1 MDRPHSTPF
10 PRVARTLRALTPRT
24 LRFACAAAT
33 SSSIFFAAHTSAA
46 RTSETTASSSQAP
59 ADVSAPK
66 SLVTG
71 RVVRFF
77 DFEEDAFN
85 PDPVP
90 QYWFRAQDDPRA
102 RARPGFPIWN
112 EAQFSNTFAR
122 SGVASVMLPTDG
134 GSTSLRLGAG
144 VIPIFPSADYVVT
157 AAIRTK
163 GLRAARGCIAARLLD
178 AEKNPITASEI
189 RSETI
194 ESPLDWTPVSI
205 KVPGRWPEA
214 AYLQIDL
221 ELLQPAQ
228 FTSSTLLGRHT
239 VWDEDIS
246 GAVYIDDV
254 GVFQLPRVELTPT
267 APAGVVSAPDT
278 VSFTG
283 IVRDLTGEDLTAQ
296 LALRDIHGN
305 VVDTHTIHLGPGGGE
320 LDWTPRI
327 TALGWY
333 EASMHITTGPHI
345 VGSSSCAVL
354 AVPAFRHRANTS
366 APAGAVFTPPASQ
379 RHDVSMGLVLC
390 AANEDQLSRTQDLLT
405 KLNLHAL
412 TIPLVSNQST
422 FSYNFLK
429 PILDRLL
436 SSNTLITL
444 WLPSL
449 PSSLATDLRVDPTDA
464 MILADH
470 PEAQWLPFLH
480 PLLDTFGQRITR
492 WQIGIAPAIPT
503 WRGPE
508 LSRRLSLLR
517 DALERSIPD
526 PRIALPWNS
535 QVAWPNPAPP
545 KNAALAADTLSLV
558 VPASFSPAAA
568 ADAVRT
574 WARQAPLGTELH
586 AILQPLD
593 SDVSIEDQITDL
605 MQRTALIWRA
615 LEMGNENAGL
625 RAQPRISL
633 PDPFARQD
641 SGSQH
646 SDDPSPLVGVW
657 ANLNAHLV
665 GRKVIAVLDN
675 PSGLR
680 CLLLSSPAPVI
691 AGARP
696 TGLIIAWADSSVS
709 SAVLR
714 GYFTAPES
722 TLTAFDP
729 FGNPS
734 TVTPADSNGRYEI
747 TVGPTPILLEGVDSE
762 LARFSAGF
770 EVSPNFV
777 LAVAAVHEHE
787 IILSN
792 PWPVRITGEI
802 HLPSQQI
809 GVTNQPWRFTPTS
822 PMPFSI
828 APGQQVRLPFAF
840 SFSSGEEA
848 GPRQLIANVKITA
861 DRPYP
866 PMKLSAPIT
875 IGLNDIDMQV
885 NVNLAPRTEG
895 PDVVITA
902 TVINSGKSPRTL
914 QVELVAAGESRQ
926 KLPVSNLGPGESAV
940 RRFVIKNAAAKLSGK
955 RIRCTLVDVDGLE
968 RLNKFVQAP

>member
-1 MDRPHSTPF
+1 MDRPPSTPL
-10 PRVARTLRALTPRT
+10 PRVARTLRAPTPRALLT
-24 LRFACAAAT
+24 ACAFALLSTPT
-33 SSSIFFAAHTSAA
+33 SSSSAHTSSLLL
-46 RTSETTASSSQAP
+46 TQAP
-59 ADVSAPK
+59 SDPNAPK
-66 SLVTG
+66 SIVTG

-122 SGVASVMLPTDG
+122 SGVTSVILPTEG

-163 GLRAARGCIAARLLD
+163 DLRAARGSIAARLLD
-178 AEKNPITASEI
+178 AEKNPIPSSEV
-189 RSETI
+189 RSEAVD
-194 ESPLDWTPVSI
+194 SPNEWTPVSI
-205 KVPGRWPEA
+205 KVPGRWADA

-228 FTSSTLLGRHT
+228 FISSTLLGRHT
-239 VWDEDIS
+239 VWDEDTS
-246 GAVYIDDV
+246 GAVFFDDV
-254 GVFQLPRVELTPT
+254 GVFQLPRVELSPT
-267 APAGVVSAPDT
+267 AAAGIVSAPDQIA
-278 VSFTG
+278 FTG
-283 IVRDLTGEDLTAQ
+283 VVRDLTGEDLTAQ

-327 TALGWY
+327 LALGWY

-345 VGSSSCAVL
+345 VGSSTCAVL
-354 AVPAFRHRANTS
+354 AVPSFRQHPASN
-366 APAGAVFTPPASQ
+366 APAGVVFAQPPARRS
-379 RHDVSMGLVLC
+379 DVSMGVVLST
-390 AANEDQLSRTQDLLT
+390 ASEDQIGRAPDLLN

-412 TIPLVSNQST
+412 TFPIVSNQRPLANT
-422 FSYNFLK
+422 FLK
-429 PILDRLL
+429 PVLDRLL
-436 SSNTLITL
+436 ADNILTTL

-449 PSSLATDLRVDPTDA
+449 PASLASDLRVDPTDA
-464 MILADH
+464 MVLADH
-470 PEAQWLPFLH
+470 PDSAWLPFLQ
-480 PLLDTFGQRITR
+480 PLLDVYGQRITR

-503 WRGPE
+503 WGGPE
-508 LSRRLSLLR
+508 LSRRLSKLR

-526 PRIALPWNS
+526 PRIALPWNT
-535 QVAWPNPAPP
+535 QVAWPNPASP
-545 KNAALAADTLSLV
+545 KNAALAVDTLSLV
-558 VPASFSPAAA
+558 VPASFSPNAA
-568 ADAVRT
+568 ADAART
-574 WARQAPLGTELH
+574 WLRQAPLGTEIH

-593 SDVSIEDQITDL
+593 DSVAVADQITDL
-605 MQRTALIWRA
+605 MQRTVLIWHA
-615 LEMGNENAGL
+615 LDMGNDNAGQ
-625 RAQPRISL
+625 RAQPRLSIA
-633 PDPFARQD
+633 DPFYRED
-641 SGSQH
+641 PTRPL
-646 SDDPSPLVGVW
+646 SDDPSPLLGVW
-657 ANLNAHLV
+657 ANLKAHLQ
-665 GRKVIAVLDN
+665 GRKVVAVLDN

-680 CLLLSSPAPVI
+680 CLLLTSPSPII

-696 TGLIIAWADSSVS
+696 TGLLIAWSDSSVP
-709 SAVLR
+709 SATLR
-714 GYFTAPES
+714 GYFTAPE
-722 TLTAFDP
+722 TALTAFDP
-729 FGNPS
+729 FGNISSIAP
-734 TVTPADSNGRYEI
+734 TDSNGRYEI
-747 TVGPTPILLEGVDSE
+747 TVGPTPIILEGVDTE

-770 EVSPNFV
+770 EVSPSFV
-777 LAVAAVHEHE
+777 PAVAAVHEHE
-787 IILSN
+787 IILTN

-822 PMPFSI
+822 PIQFSI
-828 APGQQVRLPFAF
+828 APGQQTRLPFAF
-840 SFSSGEEA
+840 SFSAGEEA

-875 IGLNDIDMQV
+875 IGLNDLDMQV
-885 NVNLAPRTEG
+885 NINLAPRTNG
-895 PDVVITA
+895 PDIVVTA
-902 TVINSGKSPRTL
+902 TVINSGKSSRTL
-914 QVELVAAGESRQ
+914 QVELIATGESRQ

>member
-1 MDRPHSTPF
+1 MDRPPSTPS
-10 PRVARTLRALTPRT
+10 PRVARTLRAPTPGALTS
-24 LRFACAAAT
+24 ACAACIFTLLTPST
-33 SSSIFFAAHTSAA
+33 SSSTTTTSSLLLTQVAAD
-46 RTSETTASSSQAP
+46 P
-59 ADVSAPK
+59 NAPK
-66 SLVTG
+66 SIVTG

-112 EAQFSNTFAR
+112 EAQFSNTFSR
-122 SGVASVMLPTDG
+122 SGVTSVMLPTDG

-163 GLRAARGCIAARLLD
+163 DLRAARGSISARLLD
-178 AEKNPITASEI
+178 AEKKPIPASEV
-189 RSETI
+189 RSEAI
-194 ESPLDWTPVSI
+194 DSPLDWTPLSI
-205 KVPGRWPEA
+205 KVPGRWPDA

-221 ELLQPAQ
+221 ELLQPQQ
-228 FTSSTLLGRHT
+228 FISSTLLGRHT
-239 VWDEDIS
+239 VWDEDTI
-246 GAVYIDDV
+246 GAVYFDDI
-254 GVFQLPRVELTPT
+254 GVFQLPRVELSPT
-267 APAGVVSAPDT
+267 AAAGIVSSPDT
-278 VSFTG
+278 ISFTG
-283 IVRDLTGEDLTAQ
+283 VVRDLTGEDLTAQ

-305 VVDTHTIHLGPGGGE
+305 VVDTHTVHLGPGGGD

-327 TALGWY
+327 QALGWY

-345 VGSSSCAVL
+345 VGSSTCAVL
-354 AVPAFRHRANTS
+354 AAPAFRLLSNS
-366 APAGAVFTPPASQ
+366 NAPAGVVFAPPAA
-379 RHDVSMGLVLC
+379 RRYDVSMGIVLSS
-390 AANEDQLSRTQDLLT
+390 ASEEQIARTPDLLN

-412 TIPLVSNQST
+412 TFPIVSDQRPLAST
-422 FSYNFLK
+422 FLK
-429 PILDRLL
+429 PVLDRLL
-436 SSNTLITL
+436 ADNILTTL

-449 PSSLATDLRVDPTDA
+449 PASLATDLRVDPTDA
-464 MILADH
+464 MVLADH
-470 PEAQWLPFLH
+470 PDSAWLPFLQ
-480 PLLDTFGQRITR
+480 PLLDVYGQRITR
-492 WQIGIAPAIPT
+492 WQIGIAPAIPS
-503 WRGPE
+503 WGGPE
-508 LSRRLSLLR
+508 LSRRLSKLR

-526 PRIALPWNS
+526 PRIALPWNA
-535 QVAWPNPAPP
+535 QVAWPNPAAP

-558 VPASFSPAAA
+558 VPASFSPNAAA
-568 ADAVRT
+568 NAART
-574 WARQAPLGTELH
+574 WLRQAPTGTEIH

-593 SDVSIEDQITDL
+593 DSVSVADQITDL
-605 MQRTALIWRA
+605 MQRTALIWHA
-615 LEMGNENAGL
+615 LDMGNDNTGQ
-625 RAQPRISL
+625 RAQPRLSL
-633 PDPFARQD
+633 ADPFYREDPAR
-641 SGSQH
+641 SP
-646 SDDPSPLVGVW
+646 SDDPSPLLGVW
-657 ANLNAHLV
+657 ANLNAHLL
-665 GRKVIAVLDN
+665 GRKVVAVLDN

-680 CLLLSSPAPVI
+680 CLLLTSPTPVI

-696 TGLIIAWADSSVS
+696 TGLLIAWADASVP
-709 SAVLR
+709 SATLR
-714 GYFTAPES
+714 GYFTAPD
-722 TLTAFDP
+722 TALTAFDP

-734 TVTPADSNGRYEI
+734 TISPTDSNGRYEI
-747 TVGPTPILLEGVDSE
+747 PVGSTPIILEGVDTE

-770 EVSPNFV
+770 EVSPSFV
-777 LAVAAVHEHE
+777 PAVAAVHEHE
-787 IILSN
+787 IILTN

-822 PMPFSI
+822 PMQFSI
-828 APGQQVRLPFAF
+828 AAGQQTRLPFAF
-840 SFSSGEEA
+840 SFSAGEEA

-875 IGLNDIDMQV
+875 IGLADLDMQV
-885 NVNLAPRTEG
+885 GVNLAPRADG
-895 PDVVITA
+895 PDIIVTA
-902 TVINSGKSPRTL
+902 TVVNSGKSPRTL
-914 QVELVAAGESRQ
+914 QVELIASGESRQ

>member
-1 MDRPHSTPF
+1 MDRPPSTPSS
-10 PRVARTLRALTPRT
+10 RVARTLRAPTPRALLT
-24 LRFACAAAT
+24 ACALAFT
-33 SSSIFFAAHTSAA
+33 LLSPSVSSSSTNTSALHFG
-46 RTSETTASSSQAP
+46 QAA
-59 ADVSAPK
+59 ADPNAPK
-66 SLVTG
+66 SIVTG

-77 DFEEDAFN
+77 DFEEDSFN

-122 SGVASVMLPTDG
+122 SGVTSVILPTEG

-163 GLRAARGCIAARLLD
+163 DLRAARGSIAARLLD
-178 AEKNPITASEI
+178 AEKKPIPSSEV
-189 RSETI
+189 RSEAIDSPI
-194 ESPLDWTPVSI
+194 EWTPVSI
-205 KVPGRWPEA
+205 KVPGRWADA

-228 FTSSTLLGRHT
+228 FISSTLLGRHT
-239 VWDEDIS
+239 VWDEDTS
-246 GAVYIDDV
+246 GAVYFDDV
-254 GVFQLPRVELTPT
+254 GVFQLPRVELSPT
-267 APAGVVSAPDT
+267 AAAGIVSAPDQIA
-278 VSFTG
+278 FTG
-283 IVRDLTGEDLTAQ
+283 VVRDLTGEDLTAQ

-327 TALGWY
+327 QALGWY

-345 VGSSSCAVL
+345 VGSSTCAVL
-354 AVPAFRHRANTS
+354 AVPSFRQHPAAN
-366 APAGAVFTPPASQ
+366 APAGVVFAQSSA
-379 RHDVSMGLVLC
+379 RRSDVSMGVVLST
-390 AANEDQLSRTQDLLT
+390 ASEDQISRAPDLLH

-412 TIPLVSNQST
+412 TFPIVSDQRALGNT
-422 FSYNFLK
+422 FLK
-429 PILDRLL
+429 SVLDRLL
-436 SSNTLITL
+436 SDNILTTL

-449 PSSLATDLRVDPTDA
+449 PASLASDLRVDPTDA
-464 MILADH
+464 MVLADH
-470 PEAQWLPFLH
+470 PDSSWLPFLQ
-480 PLLDTFGQRITR
+480 PLLDVYGQRITR

-503 WRGPE
+503 WGGAE
-508 LSRRLSLLR
+508 LSRRLSKLR

-526 PRIALPWNS
+526 PRIALPWNA
-535 QVAWPNPAPP
+535 QVAWTNPASP

-558 VPASFSPAAA
+558 VPASFSPTAAA
-568 ADAVRT
+568 EAARA
-574 WARQAPLGTELH
+574 WLRQAPMGTELH
-586 AILQPLD
+586 AILQPLEE
-593 SDVSIEDQITDL
+593 SVAVADQITDL
-605 MQRTALIWRA
+605 MQRTVLIWHA
-615 LEMGNENAGL
+615 LEMGNDNAGQ
-625 RAQPRISL
+625 RAQPRLSIA
-633 PDPFARQD
+633 DPFYREDPTRAR
-641 SGSQH
+641 
-646 SDDPSPLVGVW
+646 SDDPSPLLGVW

-665 GRKVIAVLDN
+665 GRKVTAVLDN

-680 CLLLSSPAPVI
+680 CLLLTSPTPVI

-696 TGLIIAWADSSVS
+696 TGLLIAWSDSSVP

-714 GYFTAPES
+714 GYFTAPET

-729 FGNPS
+729 FGNASIIAP
-734 TVTPADSNGRYEI
+734 TDSNGRYEI
-747 TVGPTPILLEGVDSE
+747 TVGPTPIILEGVDTE

-770 EVSPNFV
+770 EVSPSFV
-777 LAVAAVHEHE
+777 PAVAAVHEHE
-787 IILSN
+787 IILTN

-822 PMPFSI
+822 PIQFSI
-828 APGQQVRLPFAF
+828 APGQQTRLPFAF

-861 DRPYP
+861 DRAYP

-875 IGLNDIDMQV
+875 IGLNDLDMQV
-885 NVNLAPRTEG
+885 NVNLAPRTNG
-895 PDVVITA
+895 PDIVVTA
-902 TVINSGKSPRTL
+902 TVINSGKAPRTL
-914 QVELVAAGESRQ
+914 QVELIAAGESRQ